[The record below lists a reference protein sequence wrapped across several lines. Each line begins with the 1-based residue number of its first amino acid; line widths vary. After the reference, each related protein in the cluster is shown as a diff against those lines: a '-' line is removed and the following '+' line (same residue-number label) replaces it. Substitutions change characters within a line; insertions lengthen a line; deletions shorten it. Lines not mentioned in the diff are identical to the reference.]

1 MEKINIYNLLTHIN
15 NNDKIINYNINI
27 DRLKDT
33 KKTYIN
39 MYFFI
44 IRLNKY
50 NNSNEEINKKINSI
64 DYSKNLVFK
73 IYLVYN

>member
-39 MYFFI
+39 MYF
-44 IRLNKY
+44 L
-50 NNSNEEINKKINSI
+50 
-64 DYSKNLVFK
+64 L
-73 IYLVYN
+73 